1 MNIFYKSSLALV
13 LVATGLTSCSNEEIP
28 ATMDAGQS
36 VHMTVTVSRENM
48 GQTRTEFSENNG
60 NLDCRWNKDDILIV
74 TDENGINKGNLT
86 VKELK
91 DGGVN
96 AVFDGEIKGIVGN
109 KAKLNYYYIGTKA
122 EYKTDENRV
131 YTADYSVQDGNFTS
145 LPEKDLLSATAEI
158 VISGGQSFVDNME
171 LSRRI
176 SFAHFNLQFAD
187 GTTLSS
193 NATVTVSGEGLN
205 NAISIDTKNRE
216 ASYTAGSVTITP
228 AVADL
233 YMVLLPSTKGFD
245 LTFTVTDGDK
255 TYNGTCKVNNP
266 IGEGKYYRKALTD
279 GTFAG
284 LPVEMIK
291 NEEQPNNPGNT
302 GSWGGEDLPPAW
314 HRENISLISKADGWT
329 LNVSTKFAES
339 YGGFGYYVGYDH
351 NGIVNGM
358 LTSKNNNRID
368 SSAIFYQWGRWLG
381 FPWCANWIYLIP
393 TGDGE
398 IYSPDGNIYTEM
410 LPLGVN
416 YGEIKIGYSWW
427 NSGSGAYVSAYMG
440 ANDTWTKKRA
450 IDCSI
455 CYGLGNK
462 LTHMDYVFDNEVCT
476 WEERGGNP
484 APDGY
489 AVPTVAQLK
498 ALIPND
504 GQIVSNSVQY
514 KTIEGIRYAMKWSI
528 FIDSEGELPGVEIRS
543 FATTETNVTASD
555 SRFASA
561 NPVKLITYGYLSQEG
576 DLMNEGSRGYF
587 WSCESGVND
596 IDGTKGNGGKALYV
610 YVNGNTIQMGIK
622 VLPRTFAANVYLIKC
637 ENKKSD
643 SIKPWFPLTGVGTPH
658 W

>member
-13 LVATGLTSCSNEEIP
+13 LVATGLTSCSNEETP

-187 GTTLSS
+187 GTTLSPD
-193 NATVTVSGEGLN
+193 ATVTVSGEGLN

-284 LPVEMIK
+284 LPVTMTAK
-291 NEEQPNNPGNT
+291 EEEVIELDGTIFGLKWASANT
-302 GSWGGEDLPPAW
+302 
-314 HRENISLISKADGWT
+314 K
-329 LNVSTKFAES
+329 S
-339 YGGFGYYVGYDH
+339 Y
-351 NGIVNGM
+351 
-358 LTSKNNNRID
+358 
-368 SSAIFYQWGRWLG
+368 
-381 FPWCANWIYLIP
+381 
-393 TGDGE
+393 
-398 IYSPDGNIYTEM
+398 
-410 LPLGVN
+410 
-416 YGEIKIGYSWW
+416 
-427 NSGSGAYVSAYMG
+427 
-440 ANDTWTKKRA
+440 

-455 CYGLGNK
+455 SDDDAWIFSYIPDITFAEQGLGGFKYITEESVEKDNNVVYHYQWDRDFGFAGSNYAYDEAITRLPNYINMPYSWK
-462 LTHMDYVFDNEVCT
+462 LTSYKYSTSMQTLENGHFNFEQFNYPSNYYDWCNTSGRLEWGNRIESLGISAAPEGFHIPTYAELQTLLPEGKNENYTPFGISIEVQDK
-476 WEERGGNP
+476 
-484 APDGY
+484 DG
-489 AVPTVAQLK
+489 
-498 ALIPND
+498 
-504 GQIVSNSVQY
+504 
-514 KTIEGIRYAMKWSI
+514 IEGVAKPFFVKNLEDGSTVVWSI
-528 FIDSEGELPGVEIRS
+528 LSTTAKNYLDIR
-543 FATTETNVTASD
+543 
-555 SRFASA
+555 R
-561 NPVKLITYGYLSQEG
+561 
-576 DLMNEGSRGYF
+576 
-587 WSCESGVND
+587 
-596 IDGTKGNGGKALYV
+596 
-610 YVNGNTIQMGIK
+610 
-622 VLPRTFAANVYLIKC
+622 LPRTISKDLLNEETMKTDVYVRMPADGYRTNSGVVQWQQRGMYWAADCVSSTTNGKARCFSFTLNTDGTIRLSTGEQPRKYAFSIKC
-637 ENKKSD
+637 VYDK
-643 SIKPWFPLTGVGTPH
+643 
-658 W
+658 